1 MYWRKIFNYMLSD
14 REKTIILIANAI
26 TVYSFR
32 LEKNELPKNTSMV
45 DFILK
50 TVPESLKK
58 QVSIEL
64 IDETFEFVSES
75 HNS

>member
-1 MYWRKIFNYMLSD
+1 MYWRKIFNYMLSE
-14 REKTIILIANAI
+14 REKIIISIANAI

-32 LEKNELPKNTSMV
+32 LERNELPKNTSMV

-50 TVPESLKK
+50 TIPENLKK

-64 IDETFEFVSES
+64 IDETFEFVSS
-75 HNS
+75 THSS

>member
-1 MYWRKIFNYMLSD
+1 MYWRKIFNYMLSE
-14 REKTIILIANAI
+14 REKIIISIANAI

-32 LEKNELPKNTSMV
+32 LERNELPKNTSMV

-64 IDETFEFVSES
+64 IDETFEFVSKS